1 LTLPAAL
8 TLRGFGVAFGEQTV
22 LADVTLELP
31 RRGLTTLVGPAGSG
45 KSTLLRTLAGLNDGH
60 PTMSTW
66 GTALLGRH
74 PLPPTS
80 REVAGELRAGF
91 GMVMQHARFYLAS
104 IRENLVSALPN
115 RAQLAPVAQTRLVS
129 ALLED
134 SGLGALVPRLDEDV
148 ASLPTAS
155 QRLLAVVRAVVSGP
169 PVLLADEPTAGLD
182 EDAAMEVVALLR
194 AHASQRSVL
203 FVTHH
208 QRLARAAGGTAILL
222 ASGRVQERADAHEFF
237 DRPRTTSG
245 ECFLRTGRCVEASA
259 DAAPAAL
266 PPGALA
272 AWPAPAT
279 VRSRHDGPRGFFW
292 IWPGRLGGMPRPGI
306 VESLEHDVE
315 ALARLGISALVSL
328 EEEATVDGDVLA
340 KYGLQSIHL
349 PVPDMGAPGLEGA
362 EALGRRVDALLRAG
376 GTVAMHCRAGLGRT
390 GAMLAAQLIFD
401 GECARVAIERVRAV
415 NPRCIQSQAQVEFLS
430 TFEQH
435 LLRTRAAAPADVVA
449 RQSSQPRGDE
459 PDVT

>member
-1 LTLPAAL
+1 LTPPAAL
-8 TLRGFGVAFGEQTV
+8 TLHGFGVAFGEQTV
-22 LADVTLELP
+22 LADVTLDLP
-31 RRGLTTLVGPAGSG
+31 PRGLTTLVGPAGSG

-60 PTMSTW
+60 PTMATW
-66 GTALLGRH
+66 GTALLGPH
-74 PLPPTS
+74 PLPPTP

-115 RAQLAPVAQTRLVS
+115 RGQLAPVVQTRLVS
-129 ALLED
+129 ALLEVN
-134 SGLGALVPRLDEDV
+134 GLGALVPRLDEDV
-148 ASLPTAS
+148 ASLPTSS
-155 QRLLAVVRAVVSGP
+155 QRRLAIVRAVVSDP

-182 EDAAMEVVALLR
+182 EDAAFEVVALLR
-194 AHASQRSVL
+194 AQASQRAVL
-203 FVTHH
+203 FVTHN
-208 QRLARAAGGTAILL
+208 QRLARAAGGITILL
-222 ASGRVQERADAHEFF
+222 ASGRVQERADAHAFF

-245 ECFLRTGRCVEASA
+245 ECFLRTGRCVEA
-259 DAAPAAL
+259 
-266 PPGALA
+266 PPPLASLA
-272 AWPAPAT
+272 AWPAPTT

-328 EEEATVDGDVLA
+328 EEEATVDGEVLA
-340 KYGLQSIHL
+340 QHGIQSLHL
-349 PVPDMGAPGLEGA
+349 PVPDMGAPGLEIA
-362 EALGRRVDALLRAG
+362 EELGRRVDALLRAG

-390 GAMLAAQLIFD
+390 GALLAAQLIFD
-401 GECARVAIERVRAV
+401 GECARAAIERVRGV

-430 TFEQH
+430 TFERH

-459 PDVT
+459 RDVT